1 MFIKRVEKLK
11 RKLHGL
17 ADGHTVHFPAFF
29 FDGVAAVLQNR
40 IDIGVGPLLIVMKQ
54 SQFFHA
60 GPKRQ
65 FQDIFIG
72 RMSPTAGFFVFCLF
86 IFRVMEEQIGI
97 PAKCQ
102 IFRKIE
108 RSGIQ
113 MAGTVSVH
121 MARQITGH

>member
-54 SQFFHA
+54 SQFFSR
-60 GPKRQ
+60 GPQATVSRHLYRKNVPNR
-65 FQDIFIG
+65 
-72 RMSPTAGFFVFCLF
+72 GFFCILPLY
-86 IFRVMEEQIGI
+86 I
-97 PAKCQ
+97 PRHGRADRHFGKMPD
-102 IFRKIE
+102 I
-108 RSGIQ
+108 
-113 MAGTVSVH
+113 A
-121 MARQITGH
+121 

>member
-1 MFIKRVEKLK
+1 LFIKRVEKLK

-72 RMSPTAGFFVFCLF
+72 RNVPNRGFFCILPLY
-86 IFRVMEEQIGI
+86 I
-97 PAKCQ
+97 PRHGRADRHFGKMPD
-102 IFRKIE
+102 I
-108 RSGIQ
+108 
-113 MAGTVSVH
+113 A
-121 MARQITGH
+121 